1 MIPWE
6 DRHRW
11 LGKVVFRRVSGSG
24 SGSGSGD
31 GDGDGDGDGGVVV
44 LNEQCKKERGL
55 GTSEECFRCRIRLSL
70 FGDELG
76 NWSLLVLG
84 LAAR

>member
-24 SGSGSGD
+24 
-31 GDGDGDGDGGVVV
+31 DGDGDGGVVV

-55 GTSEECFRCRIRLSL
+55 GASEEECFRCRIRLSL

>member
-24 SGSGSGD
+24 
-31 GDGDGDGDGGVVV
+31 DGDGDGGVVV

-55 GTSEECFRCRIRLSL
+55 GQVKKSASVVAFAFLYLGTSSGIGACWF
-70 FGDELG
+70 
-76 NWSLLVLG
+76 WV
-84 LAAR
+84 